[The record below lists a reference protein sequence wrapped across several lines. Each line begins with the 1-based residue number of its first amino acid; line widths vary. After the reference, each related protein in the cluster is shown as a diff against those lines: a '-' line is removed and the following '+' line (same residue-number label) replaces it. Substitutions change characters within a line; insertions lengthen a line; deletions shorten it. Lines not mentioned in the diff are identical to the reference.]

1 MLFSWDLLLT
11 GFADALTWTNLLW
24 ALVGC
29 LVGTLI
35 GVLPGIGPSAGIAIL
50 LPMTTMIPPTSGI
63 IMMAA
68 IYYGAMYG
76 GSTTA
81 IVVNIPG
88 EASSVP
94 TCIDGYEMAKQ
105 GRAGAAL
112 GISAISSF
120 VAGTLGLVGLTF
132 FAPLLANFA
141 LAFGP
146 PEYFALMFM
155 GLSLVISLSGRA
167 LLKGMIA
174 TSIGLLSS
182 LIGQN
187 PLTGAARLTFGVV
200 DLMAGLNFISIIIGL
215 FAVSEVMINVEQ
227 AAAHIYG
234 TKFHGWMPTW
244 AEIRQCAGTMLR
256 SSGIG
261 FFLGLLPGC
270 APAVTTFIAY
280 DVEKRVSKTP
290 ERFGKGAIEGVA
302 APEGANNA
310 TSSAGFVPLFAFGLP
325 TGPALAVLMGG
336 LMMYG
341 LQPGPMLFQT
351 NPKFVWAVIASMYI
365 GNVMLLVL
373 NLPLVGF
380 WARIALIPFPVLGT
394 PHHPLLR
401 DRGVQHPVHALR
413 RLGRAPVRG
422 GRLRDAEA
430 ALSDRSAGAR
440 HRPRADAGDVPAA
453 VAADLPGLLAHLL
466 QPAHRRLLHGPGPRL
481 HRKGDLAP
489 APFPRPRNRHRR
501 RGRVTAAW
509 RKDSICSRPTGSP
522 TSWTGATGSPTSRI
536 RIS

>member
-1 MLFSWDLLLT
+1 MLFSWDLLIQ
-11 GFADALTWTNLLW
+11 GFADALTWSNLLW
-24 ALVGC
+24 AFVGC

-50 LPMTTMIPPTSGI
+50 LPLTTMIPPTSGI

-132 FAPLLANFA
+132 FAPLLANVA

-167 LLKGMIA
+167 LLKGLIA
-174 TSIGLLSS
+174 MSLGLLAS

-187 PLTGAARLTFGVV
+187 PLTGAVRLTFGWL
-200 DLMAGLNFISIIIGL
+200 DLMAGVSFISVIIGL
-215 FAVSEVMINVEQ
+215 FAISEVMINVE
-227 AAAHIYG
+227 AAATLIYE
-234 TKFHGWMPTW
+234 TKIKGWMPTW
-244 AEIRQCAGTMLR
+244 KEIRQCFGAMLR
-256 SSGIG
+256 STGIG

-280 DVEKRVSKTP
+280 DVEKRVSRTP

-310 TSSAGFVPLFAFGLP
+310 TTSGGFVPLFAFGLP
-325 TGPALAVLMGG
+325 TGPALAVLLGG

-341 LQPGPMLFQT
+341 LQPGPMLFQQ

-365 GNVMLLVL
+365 GNVILLVL

-380 WARIALIPFPVLGT
+380 WARIALIPFPILGPIIILCCVIGAYSIRFLMFDVWITLVFGVIGYLMRKLSFPIAPMVLAT
-394 PHHPLLR
+394 
-401 DRGVQHPVHALR
+401 V
-413 RLGRAPVRG
+413 
-422 GRLRDAEA
+422 
-430 ALSDRSAGAR
+430 
-440 HRPRADAGDVPAA
+440 
-453 VAADLPGLLAHLL
+453 
-466 QPAHRRLLHGPGPRL
+466 
-481 HRKGDLAP
+481 LAP
-489 APFPRPRNRHRR
+489 MLE
-501 RGRVTAAW
+501 T
-509 RKDSICSRPTGSP
+509 SLQQSLLISLGSP
-522 TSWTGATGSPTSRI
+522 FIFFTRPIAAFFMALAFLSILRGIWIQVRTHAPEIAIDESDD
-536 RIS
+536 

>member
-1 MLFSWDLLLT
+1 VLFSWDLLIQ
-11 GFADALTWTNLLW
+11 GFADALTWSNLLW
-24 ALVGC
+24 AFVGC

-50 LPMTTMIPPTSGI
+50 LPLTTMIPPTSGI

-132 FAPLLANFA
+132 FAPLLANVA

-167 LLKGMIA
+167 LLKGLIA
-174 TSIGLLSS
+174 MSLGLLAS

-187 PLTGAARLTFGVV
+187 PLTGAVRLTFGWL
-200 DLMAGLNFISIIIGL
+200 DLMAGVSFISVIIGL
-215 FAVSEVMINVEQ
+215 FAISEVMINVEE
-227 AAAHIYG
+227 AATLIYE
-234 TKFHGWMPTW
+234 TKIKGWMPTW
-244 AEIRQCAGTMLR
+244 KEIRQCFGAMLR
-256 SSGIG
+256 STGIG

-280 DVEKRVSKTP
+280 DVEKRFSKTP

-310 TSSAGFVPLFAFGLP
+310 TTSGGFVPLFAFGLP
-325 TGPALAVLMGG
+325 TGPALAVLLGG

-341 LQPGPMLFQT
+341 LQPGPMLFQQ

-365 GNVMLLVL
+365 GNVILLVL

-380 WARIALIPFPVLGT
+380 WARIALIPFPILGPIIILCCVIGAYSIRFLMFDVWITLVFGVIGYLMRKLSFPIAPMVLAT
-394 PHHPLLR
+394 
-401 DRGVQHPVHALR
+401 V
-413 RLGRAPVRG
+413 
-422 GRLRDAEA
+422 
-430 ALSDRSAGAR
+430 
-440 HRPRADAGDVPAA
+440 
-453 VAADLPGLLAHLL
+453 
-466 QPAHRRLLHGPGPRL
+466 
-481 HRKGDLAP
+481 LAP
-489 APFPRPRNRHRR
+489 MLE
-501 RGRVTAAW
+501 T
-509 RKDSICSRPTGSP
+509 SLQQSLLISLGSP
-522 TSWTGATGSPTSRI
+522 FIFFTRPIAAFFMALAFLSILRGIWIQVRTHAPEIAIDESDD
-536 RIS
+536 

>member
-1 MLFSWDLLLT
+1 MLFSWDLLIQ
-11 GFADALTWTNLLW
+11 GFAEALTWSNLLW

-50 LPMTTMIPPTSGI
+50 LPLTTMIPPTSGI

-132 FAPLLANFA
+132 FAPLLANVA

-167 LLKGMIA
+167 LLKGLIA
-174 TSIGLLSS
+174 MSLGLLAS

-187 PLTGAARLTFGVV
+187 PLTGAARLTFGWV
-200 DLMAGLNFISIIIGL
+200 DLMAGVSFISVIIGL
-215 FAVSEVMINVEQ
+215 FAISEVMINVEE
-227 AAAHIYG
+227 AATLIYE
-234 TKFHGWMPTW
+234 TKIKGWMPTW
-244 AEIRQCAGTMLR
+244 KEIRQCFGAMLR

-310 TSSAGFVPLFAFGLP
+310 TTSGGFVPLFAFGLP
-325 TGPALAVLMGG
+325 TGPALAVLLGG

-341 LQPGPMLFQT
+341 LQPGPMLFQQ

-365 GNVMLLVL
+365 GNVILLVL

-380 WARIALIPFPVLGT
+380 WARIALIPFPILGPVIILCCVVGAYSIRFLMFDVWITLVFGVIGYLMRKLSFPIAPMVLAT
-394 PHHPLLR
+394 
-401 DRGVQHPVHALR
+401 V
-413 RLGRAPVRG
+413 
-422 GRLRDAEA
+422 
-430 ALSDRSAGAR
+430 
-440 HRPRADAGDVPAA
+440 
-453 VAADLPGLLAHLL
+453 
-466 QPAHRRLLHGPGPRL
+466 
-481 HRKGDLAP
+481 LAP
-489 APFPRPRNRHRR
+489 MLE
-501 RGRVTAAW
+501 TSLQQSLLI
-509 RKDSICSRPTGSP
+509 SIGSP
-522 TSWTGATGSPTSRI
+522 FIFFTRPIAAFFMALAFLSILRGIWIQVRTHAPEIAIDESDD
-536 RIS
+536 

>member
-1 MLFSWDLLLT
+1 MLFSWDLLIQ
-11 GFADALTWTNLLW
+11 GFADALTWSNLLW
-24 ALVGC
+24 AFVGC

-50 LPMTTMIPPTSGI
+50 LPLTTMIPPTSGI

-132 FAPLLANFA
+132 FAPLLANVA

-167 LLKGMIA
+167 LLKGLIA
-174 TSIGLLSS
+174 MSLGLLAS

-187 PLTGAARLTFGVV
+187 PLTGAVRLTFGWL
-200 DLMAGLNFISIIIGL
+200 DLMAGVSFISVIIGL
-215 FAVSEVMINVEQ
+215 FAISEVMINVE
-227 AAAHIYG
+227 AAATLIYE
-234 TKFHGWMPTW
+234 TKIKGWMPTW
-244 AEIRQCAGTMLR
+244 KEIRQCFGAMLR
-256 SSGIG
+256 STGIG

-280 DVEKRVSKTP
+280 DVEKRFSKPP

-310 TSSAGFVPLFAFGLP
+310 TTSGGFVPLFAFGLP
-325 TGPALAVLMGG
+325 TGPALAVLLGG

-341 LQPGPMLFQT
+341 LQPGPMLFQQ

-365 GNVMLLVL
+365 GNVILLVL

-380 WARIALIPFPVLGT
+380 WARIALIPFPILGPIIILCCVIGAYSIRFLMFDVWITLVFGVIGYLMRKLSFPIAPMVLAT
-394 PHHPLLR
+394 
-401 DRGVQHPVHALR
+401 V
-413 RLGRAPVRG
+413 
-422 GRLRDAEA
+422 
-430 ALSDRSAGAR
+430 
-440 HRPRADAGDVPAA
+440 
-453 VAADLPGLLAHLL
+453 
-466 QPAHRRLLHGPGPRL
+466 
-481 HRKGDLAP
+481 LAP
-489 APFPRPRNRHRR
+489 MLE
-501 RGRVTAAW
+501 T
-509 RKDSICSRPTGSP
+509 SLQQSLLISLGSP
-522 TSWTGATGSPTSRI
+522 FIFFTRPIAAFFMALAFLSILRGIWIQVRTHAPEIAIDESDD
-536 RIS
+536 